1 MVTGGTGFTGSH
13 TVRRFLERGH
23 SVRLLV
29 RDADKVRRVF
39 DPLGIGIPREDVI
52 VGDIV
57 DAIAIEHAMEG
68 CDAVFH
74 AAALVD
80 MRRSMARKV
89 LETNRRGVD
98 LVVGGAFR
106 RGLPSIVYVSSL
118 SVFFEP
124 GCGPLSLDMPIT
136 PGSSAYARS
145 KAESEREIQRLQDQ
159 GAPIRVSYPTG
170 IVGPDDP
177 GLSDANHALYTFF
190 KESGVNTSSGF
201 QIVDVRDLATL
212 HAELLE
218 LPGGAHRYAAAGPML
233 SWPETY
239 RLLDEITGT
248 RLWRI
253 PIPGSLFRA
262 LGILGDAVK
271 HVYDFNFPLT
281 RDAMEFATLWPGC
294 DAERTTRELGLEF
307 RSARETY
314 ADTVRWLYEAGHL
327 QARHVGRLAERGSER
342 ARHTTSGSSPRAG
355 EGPD

>member
-1 MVTGGTGFTGSH
+1 MRVMVTGGTGFTGSH
-13 TVRRFLERGH
+13 TVRRFLEQGH
-23 SVRLLV
+23 RVRLLV

-39 DPLGIGIPREDVI
+39 DPLGIGFPREDVI
-52 VGDIV
+52 VGDIL
-57 DAIAIEHAMEG
+57 DAVAVEHAMEG

-74 AAALVD
+74 SAALVD
-80 MRRSMARKV
+80 MRRSMARRV

-98 LVVGGAFR
+98 LVVGGACR
-106 RGLPSIVYVSSL
+106 RGLPAIVYVSSI

-124 GCGPLSLDMPIT
+124 RRGRAGDPLHLDLPVA
-136 PGSSAYARS
+136 PGTSAYARS
-145 KAESEREIQRLQDQ
+145 KAEAEHEIQRLQQ
-159 GAPIRVSYPTG
+159 GGAPIRASYPTG

-190 KESGVNTSSGF
+190 KQSGVNTSSGF
-201 QIVDVRDLATL
+201 QIVDVRDLAEL
-212 HAELLE
+212 HTKLLE
-218 LPGGAHRYAAAGPML
+218 LPGGAHRYVAAGPML

-248 RLWRI
+248 RLWRF

-262 LGILGDAVK
+262 LGRLGDAVK

-294 DAERTTRELGLEF
+294 DAERTTRELGVGF

-314 ADTVRWLYEAGHL
+314 VDTVRWLYQAGHL
-327 QARHVGRLAERGSER
+327 EARHVGQLAEPAIG
-342 ARHTTSGSSPRAG
+342 APSGSGSA
-355 EGPD
+355 